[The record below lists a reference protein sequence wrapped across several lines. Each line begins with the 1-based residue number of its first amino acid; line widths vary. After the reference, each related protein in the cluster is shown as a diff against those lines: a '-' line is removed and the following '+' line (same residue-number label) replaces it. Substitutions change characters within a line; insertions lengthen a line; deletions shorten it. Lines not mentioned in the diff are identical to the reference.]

1 MGFARKAKKEGE
13 SKKEEE
19 KEAVDVMKFILEDV
33 ATLLIRGE
41 RNSIVRRSDAE
52 SAGKDK
58 VYLENLEN
66 CDVYLPFLLKA
77 AYLKGVSNCRVY
89 VGCVEGACFVNG
101 ATNCVVHVCSHQLRI
116 HNSRQTTFM
125 VFAKQG
131 PIIEDCSE
139 LVFGPYKFSYEGL

>member
-89 VGCVEGACFVNG
+89 IGCVEGACFVNG
-101 ATNCVVHVCSHQLRI
+101 ATDCVIHVCAH
-116 HNSRQTTFM
+116 
-125 VFAKQG
+125 
-131 PIIEDCSE
+131 
-139 LVFGPYKFSYEGL
+139 